1 MSAVGSARQQV
12 NCPTRGVDQN
22 LSTGVFQNA
31 PQKGFI
37 KRSCSNVVT
46 VNIKLARKL
55 SLMHI
60 TARFII
66 KGNITCV
73 STVDIPLLTRV
84 DSHNGGSWERR
95 PVEM

>member
-1 MSAVGSARQQV
+1 M
-12 NCPTRGVDQN
+12 
-22 LSTGVFQNA
+22 
-31 PQKGFI
+31 
-37 KRSCSNVVT
+37 VT
-46 VNIKLARKL
+46 VNIKLARIF

-73 STVDIPLLTRV
+73 STVHIPLLTRV
-84 DSHNGGSWERR
+84 DSHNEGSWERR